1 MGKGAPFS
9 LGVTWRQNQEVS
21 RCSQG
26 HGLLIHA
33 DSCIKR
39 ISKCQATRRWNKN
52 SSVTSRCPQERS
64 RRRSILQKGQTTLAT
79 SKLKLMC
86 QGRYKT
92 RPGTAS
98 VRGA

>member
-39 ISKCQATRRWNKN
+39 IQNARPPEDGTKTAVLPAGAPRRGVGDVLFCRKDKPHW
-52 SSVTSRCPQERS
+52 Q
-64 RRRSILQKGQTTLAT
+64 
-79 SKLKLMC
+79 
-86 QGRYKT
+86 
-92 RPGTAS
+92 RPS
-98 VRGA
+98 